1 MTKAAD
7 PSSAPS
13 ALPLALAGLA
23 ALAAAMG
30 IGRFVYTPILPFM
43 EGALGL
49 TKPESGLIASANYL
63 GYLLGALAAAKA
75 LLPGSRRSWFLWG
88 LAASAATT
96 AAMGLA
102 EGIFWFVLLR
112 FAGGLASA
120 FVLVF
125 SSALILDR
133 LALAGRPQLSAL
145 HFAGVGLG
153 IAFSALLI
161 AWLAQAGLS
170 WRALWGVSGLFA
182 FAAFLLSW
190 RVVPRAPEP
199 PPPAPLPGAR
209 PRRALVALTLA
220 YGLFGFGYI
229 ITATFLSVMVYD
241 QPQLR
246 GSEYLLWFAVGL
258 AAAPSAAI
266 WNAVG
271 RRIGND
277 RAFAV
282 ACLAEAAGVALS
294 VLTSNLALLF
304 VAAALLGGTFV
315 GITALGLIHARS
327 LSQGDPRRSVALMTV
342 AFSLGQIVG
351 PLYAGQLYELT
362 GSFLSSSLT
371 AAGLL
376 LVSAALVLFVR
387 EKA

>member
-1 MTKAAD
+1 M
-7 PSSAPS
+7 
-13 ALPLALAGLA
+13 
-23 ALAAAMG
+23 
-30 IGRFVYTPILPFM
+30 
-43 EGALGL
+43 
-49 TKPESGLIASANYL
+49 
-63 GYLLGALAAAKA
+63 
-75 LLPGSRRSWFLWG
+75 
-88 LAASAATT
+88 
-96 AAMGLA
+96 
-102 EGIFWFVLLR
+102 
-112 FAGGLASA
+112 
-120 FVLVF
+120 
-125 SSALILDR
+125 
-133 LALAGRPQLSAL
+133 
-145 HFAGVGLG
+145 
-153 IAFSALLI
+153 
-161 AWLAQAGLS
+161 
-170 WRALWGVSGLFA
+170 
-182 FAAFLLSW
+182 
-190 RVVPRAPEP
+190 PRAPEP
-199 PPPAPLPGAR
+199 PPPAPHPGDR

-282 ACLAEAAGVALS
+282 ACLAEAVGVALS

-371 AAGLL
+371 AAALL